1 MCHISHLG
9 LLLHGHLPTF
19 KLWFVLIVTMI
30 ISNFFSERY
39 FSRWQLRCSW
49 FCMVV
54 VLKPIWET
62 LFSILSECKILKSM
76 NYCYISNLYLWMYT
90 IFNHWGNLREWTGN
104 GAAAKEIKSKWGK
117 TTHQASSN
125 GISITLGR
133 SGCWVCYKIMYI
145 LQIYIRLAEES
156 TADPVIMHAF
166 PIFHSRF

>member
-9 LLLHGHLPTF
+9 LLLHGHLPSF

-62 LFSILSECKILKSM
+62 LFSILSECKILKST
-76 NYCYISNLYLWMYT
+76 NYCYIANSHLWRDT
-90 IFNHWGNLREWTGN
+90 IFNQWGNLRPW
-104 GAAAKEIKSKWGK
+104 SSCQRKWKANEGK
-117 TTHQASSN
+117 PTHQATSN

-133 SGCWVCYKIMYI
+133 SGCWVCYKILYI
-145 LQIYIRLAEES
+145 LQIYIQLAVEP
-156 TADPVIMHAF
+156 TASPVIMHSF
-166 PIFHSRF
+166 PIFHSRL